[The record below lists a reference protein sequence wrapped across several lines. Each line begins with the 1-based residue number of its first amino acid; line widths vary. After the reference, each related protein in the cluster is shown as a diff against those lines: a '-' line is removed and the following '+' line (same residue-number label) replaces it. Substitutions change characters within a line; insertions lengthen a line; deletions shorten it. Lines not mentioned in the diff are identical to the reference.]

1 MERTLIILKP
11 DTVQRGLMGRVISRF
26 EDRGFKIIGFKFA
39 RLSEET
45 AEELY
50 APHKGKPFYPPLIE
64 YITSGPVLAVALE
77 GHDVIEEVRTMMGK
91 TNPREAAPGSIRGD
105 FGQRMEFN
113 VIHGSDSPESVKR
126 ELPVFF
132 SPDDLVKYD
141 MDKSRWS

>member
-39 RLSEET
+39 RLSTET

-50 APHKGKPFYPPLIE
+50 ATHKGKPFYPPLIE

-77 GHDVIEEVRTMMGK
+77 GHDVIEEVRAMMGK

-113 VIHGSDSPESVKR
+113 VIHGSDSQESVER

-141 MDKSRWS
+141 MEKSRWS